1 MQETEIILLA
11 LVAALQLALRDAR
24 VLNESAVDLAD
35 PLLTEVAEMVT
46 VCIPVWRSVMSLV
59 YGSMQL
65 EGASPST
72 EHCKLLK
79 SAEFEHETVNC
90 VEVWDELQLRDC
102 TAETVND

>member
-1 MQETEIILLA
+1 MQETERILLA

-46 VCIPVWRSVMSLV
+46 VCFPVWRPVMSLV

-72 EHCKLLK
+72 EQRKLLK
-79 SAEFEHETVNC
+79 SAESEHETVNC
-90 VEVWDELQLRDC
+90 VEVWDERQLRDC